1 MKLAFVTAAL
11 AAGVAAAALTA
22 LVIWILS
29 VLLGSSELWA
39 VASVLI
45 GGMAVGFAVA
55 TYVAERFA
63 YRRGLARM
71 RAIGEP
77 WAYREDA

>member
-1 MKLAFVTAAL
+1 
-11 AAGVAAAALTA
+11 
-22 LVIWILS
+22 
-29 VLLGSSELWA
+29 

-45 GGMAVGFAVA
+45 GGVAAGFAVA

-63 YRRGLARM
+63 HRRSLARM